1 VFAWF
6 YFGFELIALSLLA
19 EQNAPFLDEA
29 RGLTHVLPPKP
40 SGVLTVLDVLSNVDY
55 VFFAHAG
62 LKAFAEIKDLSSGE
76 VVGST
81 VRIRCWRVAA
91 QDIPQTVDE
100 RLRWLFAQWGKMNA
114 FVRNARETK

>member
-1 VFAWF
+1 M
-6 YFGFELIALSLLA
+6 EKRENPLRKLA
-19 EQNAPFLDEA
+19 AQNAPFLDEA

-40 SGVLTVLDVLSNVDY
+40 GGVLTALDVLPNVDC
-55 VFFAHAG
+55 VFFAHPG
-62 LKAFAEIKDLSSGE
+62 LEAFAKIKDLSSGE

-100 RLRWLFAQWGKMNA
+100 RLRWLFAQWRNMNT

>member
-1 VFAWF
+1 VLEQELLFDPCIDIVGNALPN
-6 YFGFELIALSLLA
+6 YF
-19 EQNAPFLDEA
+19 
-29 RGLTHVLPPKP
+29 
-40 SGVLTVLDVLSNVDY
+40 VDGGGNTPRE
-55 VFFAHAG
+55 F
-62 LKAFAEIKDLSSGE
+62 LSSGE

-100 RLRWLFAQWGKMNA
+100 RLRWLFAQWGNMNT

>member
-1 VFAWF
+1 M
-6 YFGFELIALSLLA
+6 IK
-19 EQNAPFLDEA
+19 PRK
-29 RGLTHVLPPKP
+29 RGLLLFVWKNAKTRSGSLPPKP
-40 SGVLTVLDVLSNVDY
+40 GRVLTLLDVLPNVDC

-62 LKAFAEIKDLSSGE
+62 LEAFARIKDLSSGE

-81 VRIRCWRVAA
+81 VRVRCWRVAA

-114 FVRNARETK
+114 LVRNARETK